1 MRLVDALASL
11 GGMEDPIFETGDA
24 AVRLGLSNTH
34 ASATLARLAAARHLV
49 RLRRGLW
56 ALPGRVDPLTLP
68 ARLTAPL
75 PSYVSLQSALYL
87 HGMISQVPVVTYAV
101 SLARARR
108 FSTPLGTIS
117 VHHVAPS
124 FFFGYEDTGQTGVLM
139 ASPEKALVDFLY
151 LGPARSKL
159 FRALPEVELP
169 RGFSARRARAITE
182 RIEFPRR
189 RVMVV
194 RSLARILGAEKGR
207 R

>member
-1 MRLVDALASL
+1 MD
-11 GGMEDPIFETGDA
+11 DPVFETADA
-24 AVRLGLSNTH
+24 AVRLSLSNAH

-75 PSYVSLQSALYL
+75 PSYISLQSALYL
-87 HGMISQVPVVTYAV
+87 HGMISQVPTVTYAV

-151 LGPARSKL
+151 LAPARSML

-169 RGFSARRARAITE
+169 RGFSARRAGAMTR
-182 RIEFPRR
+182 RIKSPRR

-194 RSLARILGAEKGR
+194 RSLARILGAETAR